1 MSKGS
6 VQIGKNVLN
15 LENLNR
21 PIDEI
26 KEFVKNDE
34 ILGKMDDS
42 AISEFVDQMKNLSP
56 EDIEKYME
64 YQKSLLSMGLPCCR
78 MMMISLLKHSKS
90 DNIELKMEFSNIIE
104 NETTV
109 EKVGGMNITYMDKKT
124 NKETYFY
131 IIMNKCDSNH
141 DMAKQFDKIQSNFQ
155 ENEWRE
161 ILKSVSTL
169 IYICQNIYKL
179 TISSCSDHIFNLGFD
194 INDVET
200 LKLDDTNLT
209 LYIDESWEERVGVYI
224 MRECD
229 LEEERLEVEKE
240 MTKVATTETELAT
253 TETEVATTET
263 ELATTETEVA
273 TTETKLATTETELA
287 TTETE
292 LATTETEVA
301 TTETELATTET
312 ELATTETEVTT
323 TETEVATTEVTELAT
338 TEVTELATN
347 N

>member
-1 MSKGS
+1 MSKS
-6 VQIGKNVLN
+6 SLQIGKNSLN
-15 LENLNR
+15 LDKLNR

-78 MMMISLLKHSKS
+78 IMMISLLKHSKS
-90 DNIELKMEFSNIIE
+90 DNIELRQEFSDIIE

-109 EKVGGMNITYMDKKT
+109 EKVGGMNITYIDKKT

-179 TISSCSDHIFNLGFD
+179 TISSCSDHVFNLGFD

-209 LYIDESWEERVGVYI
+209 LYIDEVWEERVGVYI

-229 LEEERLEVEKE
+229 LEDEKIEYEKERLAKIETE
-240 MTKVATTETELAT
+240 TKTEVATTKTEVAT
-253 TETEVATTET
+253 TKTEIETETEVATTET
-263 ELATTETEVA
+263 ETETEVA
-273 TTETKLATTETELA
+273 TTKTETKTETE
-287 TTETE
+287 TETDP
-292 LATTETEVA
+292 EVA
-301 TTETELATTET
+301 TS
-312 ELATTETEVTT
+312 
-323 TETEVATTEVTELAT
+323 
-338 TEVTELATN
+338 N
-347 N
+347 

>member
-1 MSKGS
+1 MSKS
-6 VQIGKNVLN
+6 SLQIGKNSLN
-15 LENLNR
+15 LDKLNR

-78 MMMISLLKHSKS
+78 IMMISLLKHSKS
-90 DNIELKMEFSNIIE
+90 DNIELRQEFSSIIE

-109 EKVGGMNITYMDKKT
+109 EKVGGMNITYIDKKT

-179 TISSCSDHIFNLGFD
+179 TISSCSDHVFNLGFD

-209 LYIDESWEERVGVYI
+209 LYIDEVWEERVGVYI

-229 LEEERLEVEKE
+229 LEDEKIEYEKERLAKIETE
-240 MTKVATTETELAT
+240 TKTEVATTKTEVAT
-253 TETEVATTET
+253 TKTEIETETEVATTET
-263 ELATTETEVA
+263 ETETEVA
-273 TTETKLATTETELA
+273 TTKTETKTETE
-287 TTETE
+287 TETDP
-292 LATTETEVA
+292 EVA
-301 TTETELATTET
+301 TS
-312 ELATTETEVTT
+312 
-323 TETEVATTEVTELAT
+323 
-338 TEVTELATN
+338 N
-347 N
+347 

>member
-1 MSKGS
+1 MSKS
-6 VQIGKNVLN
+6 SLQIGKNGLN
-15 LENLNR
+15 LDKLNR

-78 MMMISLLKHSKS
+78 IMMISLLKHSKS
-90 DNIELKMEFSNIIE
+90 DNIELRQEFSSIIE

-155 ENEWRE
+155 ENEWKE

-209 LYIDESWEERVGVYI
+209 LYIDEVWEERVGVYI

-229 LEEERLEVEKE
+229 LEDEKIEYEKERLAK
-240 MTKVATTETELAT
+240 TETEVAT

-263 ELATTETEVA
+263 EVATTETE
-273 TTETKLATTETELA
+273 
-287 TTETE
+287 
-292 LATTETEVA
+292 TETEVA
-301 TTETELATTET
+301 TTETETET
-312 ELATTETEVTT
+312 ETDP
-323 TETEVATTEVTELAT
+323 EVATS
-338 TEVTELATN
+338 N
-347 N
+347 